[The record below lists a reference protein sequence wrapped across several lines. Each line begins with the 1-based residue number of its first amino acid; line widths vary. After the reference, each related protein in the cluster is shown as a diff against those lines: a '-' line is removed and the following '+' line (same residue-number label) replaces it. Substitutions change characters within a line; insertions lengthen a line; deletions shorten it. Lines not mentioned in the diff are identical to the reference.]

1 MLKSTSEIFN
11 LNLTNTKSRTLA
23 SSPNGIRIELI
34 EFLGENEYKDVI
46 EISKTLVDEYGEEA
60 KFNKRTIKKY
70 FNYPRT
76 FPFVLRYE
84 DRIRGFI
91 IGVPLENFS
100 DESWARCDINLQK
113 GNTIYTYAYII
124 SEKMQGLGYAKLLKR
139 VYQSTIKKKGY
150 KYISGHV
157 REGIAK
163 KFTKNVEIVKKFKN
177 WKNTGH
183 IFEYYRAEL

>member
-84 DRIRGFI
+84 GKIRGFI
-91 IGVPLENFS
+91 IGVTLENFS
-100 DESWARCDINLQK
+100 DESWAQCDINLQK

-124 SEKMQGLGYAKLLKR
+124 SEKLQGLGYAKLLKR

-157 REGIAK
+157 RKGVAK
-163 KFTKNVEIVKKFKN
+163 KFTKNVEIVKEFKN
-177 WKNTGH
+177 WKNTGQ
-183 IFEYYRAEL
+183 IFFFFCSEL

>member
-11 LNLTNTKSRTLA
+11 INLSETRSRVLAKS
-23 SSPNGIRIELI
+23 PDGIQVELI

-46 EISKTLVDEYGEEA
+46 KISQTLVEEYGKEA
-60 KFNKRTIKKY
+60 RFNKRTIKKY

-76 FPFVLRYE
+76 LPFILRYKGS
-84 DRIRGFI
+84 INGFI

-100 DESWARCDINLQK
+100 DEAWAKCDINLQK

-124 SEKMQGLGYAKLLKR
+124 SEDLQGLGYAKILKR
-139 VYQSTIKKKGY
+139 VYQSTIKKKGF
-150 KYISGHV
+150 KYITGHV
-157 REGIAK
+157 REGVSK
-163 KFTKNVEIVKKFKN
+163 TFTKNAQVIKKFKN

-183 IFEYYRAEL
+183 IFEYYRSEL